1 MLPVARIR
9 NRLEISERPAL
20 RLTQYVGANVT
31 KEVCF
36 FEMCDATAFN
46 LVLNAYDNTVLE
58 KAPKL
63 RHN

>member
-1 MLPVARIR
+1 MLPVARLR

-20 RLTQYVGANVT
+20 RLTQRVGANVT

-36 FEMCDATAFN
+36 FEVCDATAFH
-46 LVLNAYDNTVLE
+46 LVLNAYDNTSLE
-58 KAPKL
+58 KAPNL